1 MTKGRG
7 HTGITL
13 FVGRTPVTCISKR
26 QGTAEASSYSSEFI
40 AGRISIEEVLALRGA
55 LRALGVP
62 VNSPTKWYGDN
73 LGMLQSSN
81 IPEAV
86 LKKRHVNIAYHMCRE
101 QVAAKVITPIKVRTG
116 DNVADTATKALEG
129 GSLEHI
135 NQVLFAKPFRT
146 EREIEL
152 RRMRIWYESIHKT

>member
-7 HTGITL
+7 HTGIIL

-26 QGTAEASSYSSEFI
+26 QGTAEASSYGSEFI
-40 AGRISIEEVLALRGA
+40 VGRISVEEVIALRGA

-81 IPEAV
+81 IPEST

-101 QVAAKVITPIKVRTG
+101 QVASNVLTPIKVKTG
-116 DNVADTATKALEG
+116 DNVADTATKALDG
-129 GSLEHI
+129 TAIEHHDHI
-135 NQVLFAKPFRT
+135 LFAKPFRSADQ
-146 EREIEL
+146 IKL
-152 RRMRIWYESIHKT
+152 RRTRVWYKSLKKT